1 MVVGM
6 VAGVCLLGMLTL
18 WFLSMR
24 NRRQRAETQK
34 KVAQIMA
41 DRERQEPAPE
51 TAFVP
56 AVMNSPMPMDEIRG
70 VSALKKLLGVD

>member
-1 MVVGM
+1 MI
-6 VAGVCLLGMLTL
+6 AGVGLLGMLVF
-18 WFLSMR
+18 WFIFTR

-41 DRERQEPAPE
+41 DRERREPALE
-51 TAFVP
+51 TAFVS
-56 AVMNSPMPMDEIRG
+56 AVMNSPKPTDEILG